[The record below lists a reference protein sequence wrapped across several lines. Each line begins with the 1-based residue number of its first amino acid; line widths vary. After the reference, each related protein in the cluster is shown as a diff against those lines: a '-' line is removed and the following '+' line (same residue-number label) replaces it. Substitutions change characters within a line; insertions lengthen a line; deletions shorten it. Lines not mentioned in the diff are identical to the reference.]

1 MLSHIRVCI
10 WYHNS
15 VVRHN
20 LNTTWGVHWT
30 KEGNFCTDKL
40 LFSVSFHSFHS
51 CVLTVRGKCRK
62 IPHINM
68 IGRAEAS
75 VESADVLRA
84 TVCRRR
90 RLMWLS
96 FHMLCCTS
104 EKLWSS
110 ESLTNFTSEYLFC
123 NHDSFILSVCW
134 VEAFHHLYAGR
145 KNEWKS
151 SAKEETAES
160 ETENWKVKVVITEK
174 FAVLWS

>member
-20 LNTTWGVHWT
+20 LNTTWGVHRT

-40 LFSVSFHSFHS
+40 LFSVSFHSLHS
-51 CVLTVRGKCRK
+51 CVLTVWGKCRK

-110 ESLTNFTSEYLFC
+110 ESLTNKFYLWI
-123 NHDSFILSVCW
+123 SFLQPRFIYSVCVRSW
-134 VEAFHHLYAGR
+134 GISSSVRRR

-151 SAKEETAES
+151 PAKGNS
-160 ETENWKVKVVITEK
+160 GKWNGKLK
-174 FAVLWS
+174 S